1 MGSFSAADDV
11 ISFTVS
17 NYDAG
22 SLPNHQQWQ
31 LNFIFDIISL
41 FKILPINIDQNV
53 DHNIITN
60 SNYGSDVDD
69 GERDSNWMSR

>member
-22 SLPNHQQWQ
+22 SHFPRWLYTFTFTPP
-31 LNFIFDIISL
+31 II
-41 FKILPINIDQNV
+41 IIDQNI
-53 DHNIITN
+53 DHN
-60 SNYGSDVDD
+60 
-69 GERDSNWMSR
+69 